1 MYVSHRAYIV
11 RTYVAVH
18 SGWLAGQSRTGVLPP
33 CHIHVWCLAG
43 DCGPDQASFRASIRT
58 TLAAP
63 AFWNQ
68 WVFEIPCLKH
78 QLHLMCKDSLRLMNQ
93 MLEEKGRSYNYFGS
107 VAKVCHTW
115 RAHGKKVSQMWNAVV
130 PRSFEFKAS
139 CTVPPLAVA
148 GRWGSID

>member
-1 MYVSHRAYIV
+1 
-11 RTYVAVH
+11 
-18 SGWLAGQSRTGVLPP
+18 
-33 CHIHVWCLAG
+33 
-43 DCGPDQASFRASIRT
+43 
-58 TLAAP
+58 
-63 AFWNQ
+63 
-68 WVFEIPCLKH
+68 
-78 QLHLMCKDSLRLMNQ
+78 MCKDSLRLMNQ

>member
-18 SGWLAGQSRTGVLPP
+18 SGWSASSRTGALPP

-115 RAHGKKVSQMWNAVV
+115 RAHGKKVSQMWM
-130 PRSFEFKAS
+130 PSFPDPSNSKLRARF
-139 CTVPPLAVA
+139 L
-148 GRWGSID
+148 RWLSPEGGVL